1 MFPIFAKEGKKAKAA
16 ATTTTTTTTA
26 ATAATVT
33 TTTTITA
40 TRRGHFRHLI
50 VCTCPGFVHAQLPQ
64 SSGAAKAKA

>member
-16 ATTTTTTTTA
+16 ATTTTTTTTTTA
-26 ATAATVT
+26 ATA
-33 TTTTITA
+33 TTTITA

>member
-16 ATTTTTTTTA
+16 ATTTTTTTTTA
-26 ATAATVT
+26 ATA
-33 TTTTITA
+33 TTTITA